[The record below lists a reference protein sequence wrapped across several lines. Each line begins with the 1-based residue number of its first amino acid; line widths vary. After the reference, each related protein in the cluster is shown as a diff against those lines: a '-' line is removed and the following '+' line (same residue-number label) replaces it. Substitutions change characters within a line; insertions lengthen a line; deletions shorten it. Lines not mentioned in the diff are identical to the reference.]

1 MYTSD
6 MKDGE
11 SSKYKRGY
19 RPCHFHVIHS
29 VQGGKN
35 TLLSVCIPFSINNIN
50 NDCPKQREGRA
61 VRSMNQSI
69 NQWKELIDIKWV
81 CRKGK
86 CYKKDLKIFLFFFY
100 IYEIQ
105 LTTWQPVFVVF
116 SQLITNTK
124 KKKKRKKNR
133 QITIIHSKVHISR
146 MPIHFEYLLI
156 HNFRI
161 ATPIRILW
169 MLNQMWFRR
178 TCPGI
183 IIWSTKCGN
192 YFSFH
197 EYYWKSWDM
206 FHLAYQA
213 NECPLGETQCLERL
227 LGLKVTRNLK
237 WNSYIRDAG
246 KVVGFLY
253 RSSKFLDS
261 ASYPLL
267 LHFIFPFLS

>member
-29 VQGGKN
+29 VQEGKN

-50 NDCPKQREGRA
+50 NDCPKQREGPA

-86 CYKKDLKIFLFFFY
+86 CYKKDLKIFLFFFFIY

-116 SQLITNTK
+116 SQLVTNTK
-124 KKKKRKKNR
+124 KKKRKEKNR
-133 QITIIHSKVHISR
+133 KITIIHSKVHISR

-183 IIWSTKCGN
+183 N
-192 YFSFH
+192 YHLIDKAWKLFQFS
-197 EYYWKSWDM
+197 WV
-206 FHLAYQA
+206 L
-213 NECPLGETQCLERL
+213 LEIMRYVL
-227 LGLKVTRNLK
+227 F
-237 WNSYIRDAG
+237 SIP
-246 KVVGFLY
+246 
-253 RSSKFLDS
+253 S
-261 ASYPLL
+261 
-267 LHFIFPFLS
+267 